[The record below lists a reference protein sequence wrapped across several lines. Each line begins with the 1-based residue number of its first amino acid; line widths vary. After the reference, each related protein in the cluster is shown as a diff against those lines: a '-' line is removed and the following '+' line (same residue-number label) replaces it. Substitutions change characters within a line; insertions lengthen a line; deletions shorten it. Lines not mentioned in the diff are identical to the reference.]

1 MWSFG
6 AQQQTG
12 QDGSANP
19 FQGNNQTA
27 PVSDSQIR
35 NFGMGWPNQPGPTES
50 GSAQWSFGAQGG
62 QQAGFGGFG
71 QQETHRN
78 IHFGSIEP
86 SVQGAAPTSFDFGAS
101 SRQQHE
107 QQGFQAVGF
116 GAGQQEKKI
125 TFGSKREDNKTFGEA
140 PATVSK
146 RAGEEEEEAFDY
158 EQARREALAA
168 MPRFAGSSG
177 ASRKEEAGHGP
188 VVKKKIFNEEE
199 VGKRQ
204 ERAARFSIVESSR
217 PEEKQGYDQEGEERL
232 PGGPIV
238 GSCEFMCPVV
248 ERERRQ
254 NMSDIQLFER
264 VDPNVPSLTSAELA
278 VKRFAR
284 TVDDPKPS
292 EFRTRGAL
300 SRTMDHLRGLL
311 DKTGMFY
318 VDDDCVCLKWS
329 ALAS

>member
-12 QDGSANP
+12 QDGSGNP
-19 FQGNNQTA
+19 FQGNNQNMPA
-27 PVSDSQIR
+27 YDSQIR
-35 NFGMGWPNQPGPTES
+35 NSGVGWPSQTGPTES

-71 QQETHRN
+71 QQATRTN
-78 IHFGSIEP
+78 IQFGSKD
-86 SVQGAAPTSFDFGAS
+86 SAVQGAAPTSFDFGAS

-116 GAGQQEKKI
+116 GSRQQDKKI
-125 TFGSKREDNKTFGEA
+125 TFGTKREEKRNFGEA
-140 PATVSK
+140 SVTLSK

-158 EQARREALAA
+158 EQAKREALAA

-177 ASRKEEAGHGP
+177 PSRKEETDHGP
-188 VVKKKIFNEEE
+188 GAKKKIVNEEE

-217 PEEKQGYDQEGEERL
+217 PEEKQGYDQEAEERL

-311 DKTGMFY
+311 DRTGMFY
-318 VDDDCVCLKWS
+318 
-329 ALAS
+329 AF